1 MLRLF
6 CIALACLLVSG
17 NVLAHFSIDKTRLY
31 FDRSKRFQT
40 LTLRNSSDKPIS
52 YSIKVNHVAM
62 TPEGGLVPVAD
73 DKAYKS
79 AKRLLRYSPRKGNMV
94 PGESQILRFTVR
106 KPKGLEEGEYRS
118 QLRIEGRL
126 SNDPNLLAAKL
137 AYNLP
142 IIIRHGKPKA
152 TADIELVG
160 LETNDSGS
168 PVLMLNILRDGNRSL
183 FGNFTITNAEGRV
196 IGETKGMSVYEP
208 LSKRLARINL
218 EGLVT
223 SEITVRYEEL
233 KEYGGDNKTKRIFNL
248 R

>member
-6 CIALACLLVSG
+6 CITLTCLLVSG

-40 LTLRNSSDKPIS
+40 LTLRNTSGKSIS
-52 YSIKVNHVAM
+52 YSIKVNHVTM
-62 TPEGGLVPVAD
+62 TPEGGVIPVSYE
-73 DKAYKS
+73 KAYKP
-79 AKRLLRYSPRKGNMV
+79 AKRLLRYSPRKGNLL

-106 KPKGLEEGEYRS
+106 KPKGIEKGEYRS
-118 QLRIEGRL
+118 QLRIEGGL
-126 SNDPNLLAAKL
+126 AEDANMLAAKL

-142 IIIRHGKPKA
+142 IIVRHGKPKA
-152 TADIELVG
+152 IADVELVG
-160 LETNDSGS
+160 LEQNDKGQ
-168 PVLMLNILRDGNRSL
+168 PVLALNILREGNRSL

-208 LSKRLARINL
+208 LNQRLARIDLN
-218 EGLVT
+218 GLVT
-223 SEITVRYEEL
+223 SEITVRFEEL
-233 KEYGGDNKTKRIFNL
+233 KAYGGNNKVKRIFHL